1 MSDEDPK
8 TDDTKK
14 ADDGKK
20 DDKSKAEIP
29 PPPHH
34 EEKSHQTQHSVLVGG
49 ETIEYTATAG
59 RIVLTEEEGKK
70 QASFFYVAYT
80 RDGVTDLG
88 SRPVTFA
95 FNGGPGSSSVWLHLG
110 AYGPRRVEMSA
121 DGMAHPPPGRL
132 VDNEHSILD
141 ATDLVFIDP
150 VSTGFSRAIP
160 EEDAKKFH
168 HFKRDIESVGQ
179 FIQIYLSRND
189 RWQSPKFLAGE
200 SYGTTRS
207 AGLAGHLLDRYG
219 LYLNGLMLVSS
230 VLNFQTVGMDRSTWT
245 FNRGNDLPYIVFLP
259 TYAATAWYH
268 GVLDDDLQAMSV
280 DELAAEVRE
289 FALDAYASALLH
301 GSNLD
306 SDEYEAV
313 AASVARY
320 TGLSEEYVKEYDL
333 RIEILRFCKEVLRS
347 RRQTVGRIDSRYV
360 GASRF
365 VRGEAMETD
374 PSIDAVMGPYSTALN
389 DYVRRELG
397 YESDLP
403 YEVLSDRVRP
413 WSYEDFENS
422 YVDVSETLRST
433 MARNP
438 FLKVLVANGYFDLAT
453 PFTATEFTFNHLGID
468 SHLRDNIDMEYYEAG
483 HMMYVHLPS
492 LEKLADDSR
501 RFIRN
506 ATS

>member
-1 MSDEDPK
+1 MSEEESKTADAKKSSNGDE
-8 TDDTKK
+8 
-14 ADDGKK
+14 
-20 DDKSKAEIP
+20 KSKPEVP

-34 EEKSHQTQHSVLVGG
+34 EETSHQSQHSVVVGT

-80 RDGVTDLG
+80 RDGVTDLAR
-88 SRPVTFA
+88 RPVTFA

-110 AYGPRRVEMSA
+110 AYGPRRVEMTE
-121 DGMAHPPPGRL
+121 DGMAMAPPGRL
-132 VDNEHSILD
+132 VDNEHTILD
-141 ATDLVFIDP
+141 ETDLVFIDP

-179 FIQIYLSRND
+179 FIQLYLSRNG
-189 RWQSPKFLAGE
+189 RWRSPKFLAGE

-219 LYLNGLMLVSS
+219 LYLNGLLLVSS
-230 VLNFQTVGMDRSTWT
+230 VLNFQTVGMDRNTWT
-245 FNRGNDLPYIVFLP
+245 FNRGNDLPYIAFLP

-268 GVLDDDLQAMSV
+268 GLLGEELQAKSIE
-280 DELAAEVRE
+280 ELCAEVRE
-289 FALDAYASALLH
+289 FALGRYAGALLH
-301 GSNLD
+301 GSSLT
-306 SDEYEAV
+306 SDEFDAV
-313 AASVARY
+313 AAEVARY
-320 TGLSEEYVKEYDL
+320 TGLDEDYVREYDL
-333 RIEILRFCKEVLRS
+333 RIEILRFCKELM
-347 RRQTVGRIDSRYV
+347 RRDRRTVGRIDSRYL
-360 GASRF
+360 GTSRF
-365 VRGEAMETD
+365 VRGESMETD
-374 PSIDAVMGPYSTALN
+374 PSIDAVLGPYTTALN

-403 YEVLSDRVRP
+403 YEVLTDRVRP

-438 FLKVLVANGYFDLAT
+438 HMKTLVANGYFDLAT
-453 PFTATEFTFNHLGID
+453 PFTATEFTFNHLGIEPD
-468 SHLRDNIDMEYYEAG
+468 LEANIEMTYYEAG

-492 LEKLADDSR
+492 LEKLAEDSR
-501 RFIRN
+501 DFIRR
-506 ATS
+506 ALA

>member
-1 MSDEDPK
+1 MSEDESK
-8 TDDTKK
+8 TADAKK
-14 ADDGKK
+14 TSDGDEK
-20 DDKSKAEIP
+20 KSKPEIP

-34 EEKSHQTQHSVLVGG
+34 EETSHQSQHSVVVGA

-80 RDGVTDLG
+80 RDGVTDLAK
-88 SRPVTFA
+88 RPVTFA

-110 AYGPRRVEMSA
+110 AYGPRRVEMTE
-121 DGMAHPPPGRL
+121 DGMAMAPPGRL
-132 VDNEHSILD
+132 VDNEHTILD
-141 ATDLVFIDP
+141 ETDLVFIDP

-179 FIQIYLSRND
+179 FIQMYLSRNG

-219 LYLNGLMLVSS
+219 LYLNGLLLVSS
-230 VLNFQTVGMDRSTWT
+230 VLNFQTIGMDRNTWT
-245 FNRGNDLPYIVFLP
+245 FNRGNDLPYILFLP

-268 GVLDDDLQAMSV
+268 GLLGDDLQAMSLE
-280 DELAAEVRE
+280 DFSAEVRE
-289 FALDAYASALLH
+289 FALGRYASVLLH
-301 GSNLD
+301 GSRLA
-306 SDEYEAV
+306 SDEFDEV
-313 AASVARY
+313 AAAVARY
-320 TGLSEEYVKEYDL
+320 TGLGEDYVREYDL
-333 RIEILRFCKEVLRS
+333 RIEILRFCKELLRQD
-347 RRQTVGRIDSRYV
+347 RLTVGRIDSRYR
-360 GASRF
+360 GTSRF
-365 VRGEAMETD
+365 VRGESMETD
-374 PSIDAVMGPYSTALN
+374 PSIDAVLGPYTTALN

-403 YEVLSDRVRP
+403 YEVLTDRVRP
-413 WSYEDFENS
+413 WSYEDFENA

-438 FLKVLVANGYFDLAT
+438 HMKTLFANGYFDLAT
-453 PFTATEFTFNHLGID
+453 PFTATEFTFSHLGVEAD
-468 SHLRDNIDMEYYEAG
+468 LEANVEMTYYEAG

-492 LEKLADDSR
+492 LEKLAQDSR
-501 RFIRN
+501 DFIRR
-506 ATS
+506 ALA